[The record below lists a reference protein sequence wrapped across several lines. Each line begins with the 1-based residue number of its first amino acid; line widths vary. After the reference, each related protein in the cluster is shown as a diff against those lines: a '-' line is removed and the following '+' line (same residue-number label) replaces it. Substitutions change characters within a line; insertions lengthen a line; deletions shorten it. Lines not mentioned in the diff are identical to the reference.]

1 MSLQALLSVL
11 PILMLIGVGVLV
23 RLSGLIDER
32 SGLVLTRLAY
42 HVTIPAAIFTSIAR
56 APLTIGML
64 LLPVVGF
71 VLPSLLAGL
80 IYLTT
85 RRLADRP
92 RQRGVMLVSTV
103 VLGVFGY
110 PFFELFFGAPGLA
123 RIAMFDVGNA
133 IFAGTIALW
142 LAQSFGEHGREESEL
157 GDPVHQGRVP
167 RSAPWRKVLTSPVL
181 LASVLG
187 VAASAS
193 GLSLG
198 GPVGNL
204 LDRLTAANTPLAMI
218 AVGVFLR
225 PRRIYTGLLGQFV
238 GMRMLLGIALGWIIA
253 YLAGM
258 RQLDL
263 VVACTASTLP
273 TGTTALIYAGNEG
286 LDAEFAAA
294 IISLTVVLSMILINI
309 LPLWLGSLYL

>member
-1 MSLQALLSVL
+1 MSLGALLDVL

-23 RLSGLIDER
+23 RVSGLIDER

-56 APLTIGML
+56 APLTTGML
-64 LLPVVGF
+64 LLPILGF
-71 VLPSLLAGL
+71 LLPVLLAGL

-110 PFFELFFGAPGLA
+110 PFFDLFFGAPGLA

-133 IFAGTIALW
+133 IYAGTIALW
-142 LAQSFGEHGREESEL
+142 LAQSYGRHGDREYSDAARL
-157 GDPVHQGRVP
+157 GGAP
-167 RSAPWRKVLTSPVL
+167 RGVPWRKVLTSPVL

-187 VAASAS
+187 VAASVS

-198 GPVGNL
+198 GPIGNL

-225 PRRIYTGLLGQFV
+225 PRRIYTSLLGQFV
-238 GMRMLLGIALGWIIA
+238 AIRMLLGIALGWVIA
-253 YLAGM
+253 YLMGM

-294 IISLTVVLSMILINI
+294 IISLTVVLSMVLINL
-309 LPLWLGSLYL
+309 LPLWLGSIYW

>member
-1 MSLQALLSVL
+1 MMSFQALSGAL

-32 SGLVLTRLAY
+32 SGLILTRLAY

-56 APLTIGML
+56 APLTTGML
-64 LLPVVGF
+64 MLPVIGFLLPT
-71 VLPSLLAGL
+71 LLAAL

-110 PFFELFFGAPGLA
+110 PFFDLFFGAPGLA

-142 LAQSFGEHGREESEL
+142 MAQSFGSRVQCGC
-157 GDPVHQGRVP
+157 GDRVP
-167 RSAPWRKVLTSPVL
+167 GSAPWRKVLTSPVL
-181 LASVLG
+181 LASILG
-187 VAASAS
+187 VAASAT
-193 GLSLG
+193 GLKLG

-225 PRRIYTGLLGQFV
+225 PRRLYASLLGQVV
-238 GMRMLLGIALGWIIA
+238 GVRMLLGIVLGWVIA
-253 YLAGM
+253 CLAGM
-258 RQLDL
+258 HGLDL
-263 VVACTASTLP
+263 VVACSASALP

-286 LDAEFAAA
+286 LDPEFAAA
-294 IISLTVVLSMILINI
+294 IISLTVLLSMILINI
-309 LPLWLGSLYL
+309 LPLWLGSVYP

>member
-1 MSLQALLSVL
+1 MSLQALLDVL

-23 RLSGLIDER
+23 RLSRLIDER

-56 APLTIGML
+56 APLTTGML
-64 LLPVVGF
+64 LLPVIGF
-71 VLPSLLAGL
+71 VLPLLLAGL

-85 RRLADRP
+85 QRLADRP

-110 PFFELFFGAPGLA
+110 PFFDLFFGAPGLA

-133 IFAGTIALW
+133 IYAGTIALW
-142 LAQSFGEHGREESEL
+142 MAQFFGSR
-157 GDPVHQGRVP
+157 GDGATGDHASGGV
-167 RSAPWRKVLTSPVL
+167 SWRKVLTSPVL

-187 VAASAS
+187 VAASAL

-198 GPVGNL
+198 GPLGNL

-225 PRRIYTGLLGQFV
+225 PRRIYGGLLGQFV
-238 GMRMLLGIALGWIIA
+238 GIRMLLGIALGWAIA

-263 VVACTASTLP
+263 VVACSASTLP

-286 LDAEFAAA
+286 LDTEFAAA
-294 IISLTVVLSMILINI
+294 IISLTVILSMVLINV
-309 LPLWLGSLYL
+309 LPLWLGSVYR